1 MRPAALRE
9 ENSQPNLVMKN
20 PTLNRFLAATAVA
33 FIALGSLLPVEAQAR
48 SRSTT
53 ITGARG
59 TVYNRQVNKTPGKVS
74 AAESVTLPNGQTAS
88 RSVNSQ
94 KTDTGRT
101 TSAQA
106 TGLNGQT
113 ATYDST
119 RTKTD
124 TGYNREATVTGPQ
137 GASATKQVDVTKQD
151 GTITRT
157 VTSTTTPKP

>member
-1 MRPAALRE
+1 MKK
-9 ENSQPNLVMKN
+9 QP
-20 PTLNRFLAATAVA
+20 LNRFLAATAVV

-48 SRSTT
+48 GRSTT
-53 ITGARG
+53 VTGARG
-59 TVYNRQVNKTPGKVS
+59 TVYNRQVSKTPGKIS
-74 AAESVTLPNGQTAS
+74 TAESVTLPNGQTAS

-124 TGYNREATVTGPQ
+124 TGFIREATATGPQ
-137 GASATKQVDVTKQD
+137 GATATKQVNVTKQD
-151 GTITRT
+151 GTVTRT
-157 VTSTTTPKP
+157 VTTTTTPKP